1 MSNYQKYSLEELN
14 KRIQDELLKENM
26 PQKLYQS
33 TNAISRM
40 INAIVKTRGDNWA
53 SQVVDKNGTPLLTKE
68 EQIKFTDAFK
78 PYIDTILDTFGP
90 RGFDGGA
97 YKADI
102 SPNGGAYKPDMSA
115 LSGMSSDFLKTKAA
129 QATHSFPIPAFD
141 PTRMPGIDDIYAKIV
156 DRVGNVN
163 STVNDYASKY
173 GILKLE
179 KEHDLEPDIRV
190 VPEPAALAVSQG
202 LFALS
207 TAAGVPIPP
216 NITLEILSKIK
227 MPFRTIVFTVYLI
240 LDVARLAIGITG
252 PAISRKIM
260 SLLLA
265 LLELLKGD
273 WKKAVLTALGYFGMM
288 PMLFGEL
295 LKVFLTLFRMLA
307 PQIQHSIIFGSL
319 DAAKSFVVGLLL
331 AIFQVS
337 APEQVRL
344 PLIGVLEKI
353 AQHKAKMDGTLEGI
367 GLSARPDY
375 LAPTWNDLNNIQAV
389 MSDEAY
395 ICSCEFEQLVK
406 AVNDAPIISIILQIL
421 RIPVNQDMILYKCG
435 NKKCEDFVIGV
446 VKEAKDD
453 EEEKAEVKAPFSMK
467 DLKVPVDLN
476 PLTSLTAPI
485 EKAKETLN
493 NATTKA
499 SNTAATAL
507 TGALTGAL
515 LGNKNKNNKNKN
527 ANQNDPTTGPK
538 EETKEET
545 KGENENPAPQT
556 PPNNK
561 LVKKGG
567 RILHSRRNK
576 SIS

>member
-1 MSNYQKYSLEELN
+1 MTNYQKYSLEELN

-53 SQVVDKNGTPLLTKE
+53 SHVVDKNGNPLLTKE
-68 EQIKFTDAFK
+68 EQVKFTDAFK
-78 PYIDTILDTFGP
+78 PYIDTILDMVGP
-90 RGFDGGA
+90 RGFDGGV
-97 YKADI
+97 
-102 SPNGGAYKPDMSA
+102 YKPDMSA

-129 QATHSFPIPAFD
+129 QATHSFPIPPFD
-141 PTRMPGIDDIYAKIV
+141 PTKMPGIDDVYSKIV

-179 KEHDLEPDIRV
+179 KEHDLEPDVRV
-190 VPEPAALAVSQG
+190 VPEPAALAISEG
-202 LFALS
+202 LFTLS

-227 MPFRTIVFTVYLI
+227 VPFRTIVFTVYLI

-252 PAISRKIM
+252 PSISRKIM

-265 LLELLKGD
+265 LLELLRGD
-273 WKKAVLTALGYFGMM
+273 WKKAVLTTLGYFGMM
-288 PMLFGEL
+288 PMLVGEL
-295 LKVFLTLFRMLA
+295 MKVFLTMFRMLA
-307 PQIQHSIIFGSL
+307 PQIQHNIIFGSL

-337 APEQVRL
+337 APEEVRL
-344 PLIGVLEKI
+344 PLIGILEKI

-406 AVNDAPIISIILQIL
+406 AVNDAPIISIVLQIL
-421 RIPVNQDMILYKCG
+421 RIPVNQDMINYKCG
-435 NKKCEDFVIGV
+435 NEKCKNFVTSV

-453 EEEKAEVKAPFSMK
+453 EEEKAEVKTPFSMK
-467 DLKVPVDLN
+467 DFEASVDLN
-476 PLTSLTAPI
+476 PLTSITAPVQ
-485 EKAKETLN
+485 KAQEAIN
-493 NATTKA
+493 GATKQA
-499 SNTAATAL
+499 SNTATTAL
-507 TGALTGAL
+507 TGALTSTL
-515 LGNKNKNNKNKN
+515 LGNKNNNKNATPN
-527 ANQNDPTTGPK
+527 EP
-538 EETKEET
+538 
-545 KGENENPAPQT
+545 GEVS
-556 PPNNK
+556 K
-561 LVKKGG
+561 
-567 RILHSRRNK
+567 
-576 SIS
+576 